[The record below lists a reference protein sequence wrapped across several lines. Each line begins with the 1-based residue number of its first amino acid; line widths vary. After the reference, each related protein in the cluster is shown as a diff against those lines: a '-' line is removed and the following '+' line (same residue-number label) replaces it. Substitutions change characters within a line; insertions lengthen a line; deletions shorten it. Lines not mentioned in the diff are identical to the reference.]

1 MEKILYVGMDVH
13 KDCAVIAILGTDGK
27 LVMETVIENKSE
39 TLRQFIRGLDGRVY
53 LTLEEGT
60 HAAWLYDLLRPH
72 VAQLLVCDPRQNKL
86 LGSGSKSDRIDAK
99 KLAQLLR
106 AGLLKPVYHG
116 ECGTRP
122 LKELGGSYEALVE
135 DTTRVMNRIKALFR
149 ARGLKCEGAEVYR
162 ADRREQWLAKLA
174 DGGARA
180 RAGYLYRELEHLLE
194 LRGESRQQM
203 LVESQRHAAH
213 GLLKQVPE
221 LGPIRIAQ
229 IIATVDT
236 PHRFRTKRQFWAYV
250 GLAVVTRSSADY
262 RMVGGSPQR
271 AVRATQTRGV
281 NMNYNRRLKEVF
293 KSAATSACA
302 RGPYRPYFERLV
314 ASGMRRE
321 MARLTVARKLAATV
335 LSVWKRGAAF
345 DASRMTTAA
354 AS

>member
-13 KDCAVIAILGTDGK
+13 KDCIVIAVLGADGK

-39 TLRQFIRGLDGRVY
+39 TLRQFIRGLAGRAHV
-53 LTLEEGT
+53 TLEEGT

-72 VAQLLVCDPRQNKL
+72 VARVIVCDPRQNKL
-86 LGSGSKSDRIDAK
+86 LGAGSKSDRIDAR

-106 AGLLKPVYHG
+106 AGLLKAVYHG

-122 LKELGGSYEALVE
+122 LKELVGSYESLVE
-135 DTTRVMNRIKALFR
+135 DTTRVMNRIKALYR
-149 ARGLKCEGAEVYR
+149 ARGVKCEGAEVYQ
-162 ADRREQWLAKLA
+162 ADQRDGWLAKLA
-174 DGGARA
+174 DSGARA
-180 RAGYLYRELEHLLE
+180 RATYLYRELEYLLE

-203 LVESQRHAAH
+203 LAESRRHAAH
-213 GLLKQVPE
+213 DILKEVPE

-229 IIATVDT
+229 LIATVDT

-262 RMVGGSPQR
+262 RMISGSPHR
-271 AVRATQTRGV
+271 AARTTQTRGL

-293 KSAATSACA
+293 KSAATSACG
-302 RGPYRPYFERLV
+302 RGPYQPYFERLV
-314 ASGMRRE
+314 ATGMRRE

-335 LSVWKRGAAF
+335 LSVWKSGAAF
-345 DASRMTTAA
+345 DAGRVMTAA
-354 AS
+354 A

>member
-1 MEKILYVGMDVH
+1 MGKILYVGMDVH
-13 KDCAVIAILGTDGK
+13 KDCIVIAVLGSDGK

-39 TLRQFIRGLDGRVY
+39 TVRQFIRGLAGRVH

-72 VAQLLVCDPRQNKL
+72 AARVLVCDPRQNKL
-86 LGSGSKSDRIDAK
+86 LNSGSKSDRIDAR

-116 ECGTRP
+116 ESGTRP
-122 LKELGGSYEALVE
+122 LKELVGSYESLVA
-135 DTTRVMNRIKALFR
+135 DTTRVMNRIKALY
-149 ARGLKCEGAEVYR
+149 RGRGIKCEGPEVYQ
-162 ADRREQWLAKLA
+162 ADRRDQWLAKFA
-174 DGGARA
+174 DDGARA

-194 LRGESRQQM
+194 LRSESRQQM
-203 LVESQRHAAH
+203 LAESRRHQAH
-213 GLLKQVPE
+213 DILKQVPE

-236 PHRFRTKRQFWAYV
+236 PHRFRTRRQFRAYV

-262 RMVGGSPQR
+262 RIVGGSPQR
-271 AVRATQTRGV
+271 ASRTTQTRGL

-302 RGPYRPYFERLV
+302 RGPYQPYFERLV
-314 ASGMRRE
+314 ASGRRRE
-321 MARLTVARKLAATV
+321 MARLTAARKLAATV
-335 LSVWKRGAAF
+335 LSVWKRHAAF
-345 DASRMTTAA
+345 DASRVTPVAA
-354 AS
+354 

>member
-13 KDCAVIAILGTDGK
+13 KDCAVIAALGPDGK

-39 TLRQFIRGLDGRVY
+39 TLRQFIRGLAGRVHI
-53 LTLEEGT
+53 TLEEGT

-72 VAQLLVCDPRQNKL
+72 VAQVLVCDPRQNKL
-86 LGSGSKSDRIDAK
+86 LGSGSKSDRIDAR

-122 LKELGGSYEALVE
+122 LKEMVGSYESLVE
-135 DTTRVMNRIKALFR
+135 DTTRVMNRIKALYR
-149 ARGLKCEGAEVYR
+149 ARGIKCEGAGVYR
-162 ADRREQWLAKLA
+162 ADERDRWLAELA

-180 RAGYLYRELEHLLE
+180 RAGYLYRELECLLE
-194 LRGESRQQM
+194 LRGESRRQM
-203 LVESQRHAAH
+203 LAESRRHAAH
-213 GLLKQVPE
+213 DILKQVPE
-221 LGPIRIAQ
+221 LGPIRVAQ

-262 RMVGGSPQR
+262 RMAGGSPQR
-271 AVRATQTRGV
+271 AARATQTRGL

-293 KSAATSACA
+293 KSAATSARG
-302 RGPYRPYFERLV
+302 RGPYHPYFEGLV

-321 MARLTVARKLAATV
+321 MARLTVARKLAATA
-335 LSVWKRGAAF
+335 LAVWKRGAAF
-345 DASRMTTAA
+345 DASRVTAA
-354 AS
+354 A